1 MALPIVLASV
11 TGLIILVVILGLGG
25 MVDGRARSRARLLI
39 GPTPIR
45 GRARLAAGAVRLLE
59 SVPVPS
65 LLLGL
70 ASEAM
75 LHRAGLDV
83 SASLFAGTWWLAL
96 LLAGGWSL
104 VLMLVPGATQ
114 GRVAVCAAVMLF
126 ALAAPIAYLRRGAR
140 MRTRRLQHDL
150 PDLLDA
156 LTLTL
161 ESGLGLEPALRR
173 VCPRVRAPLGTGL
186 RRMLRRLDMGYSRAQ
201 ALEVWVE
208 DTGLEE
214 VRQLAAAIMQ
224 AERLGTSLARTL
236 RVQASLLRS
245 RRLHRARAAAQTA
258 PIRVIPALVFFFL
271 PALLLVYLAPPI
283 LLLLVR

>member
-1 MALPIVLASV
+1 MALPLVIASV
-11 TGLIILVVILGLGG
+11 ASLIILVVILGLGG
-25 MVDGRARSRARLLI
+25 MVDSRARMRARLLI
-39 GPTPIR
+39 DHAPVS
-45 GRARLAAGAVRLLE
+45 GRARVAAWAVRLLE

-65 LLLGL
+65 FLLSI
-70 ASEAM
+70 ASEAA
-75 LHRAGLDV
+75 LQRAGLEM
-83 SASLFAGTWWLAL
+83 SAASLAGAWWLVL

-104 VLMLVPGATQ
+104 VLILLPGATPS
-114 GRVAVCAAVMLF
+114 RAVVCVAIMLF
-126 ALAAPIAYLRRGAR
+126 ALAAPIAYLRRGTRA
-140 MRTRRLQHDL
+140 TARRLQHDL
-150 PDLLDA
+150 PDFLDA

-186 RRMLRRLDMGYSRAQ
+186 RRMLRRMDMGYSRAQ

-214 VRQLAAAIMQ
+214 VRQLAAAILQ
-224 AERLGTSLARTL
+224 VERLGTSLARTL

>member
-1 MALPIVLASV
+1 
-11 TGLIILVVILGLGG
+11 
-25 MVDGRARSRARLLI
+25 
-39 GPTPIR
+39 
-45 GRARLAAGAVRLLE
+45 
-59 SVPVPS
+59 
-65 LLLGL
+65 
-70 ASEAM
+70 
-75 LHRAGLDV
+75 
-83 SASLFAGTWWLAL
+83 
-96 LLAGGWSL
+96 
-104 VLMLVPGATQ
+104 
-114 GRVAVCAAVMLF
+114 MLF
-126 ALAAPIAYLRRGAR
+126 VLAAPIAYLRRGAR
-140 MRTRRLQHDL
+140 LRSRRIQQQL
-150 PDLLDA
+150 PDFLDG

-173 VCPRVRAPLGTGL
+173 LCPRVRAPLGTGL
-186 RRMLRRLDMGYSRAQ
+186 RRMLRRMDMGYSRAQ

-214 VRQLAAAIMQ
+214 VRQLAAAILQ